1 MDHWFAVAP
10 PKGGEAHWRT
20 GRSARELADAWCGSA
35 GPCVPD
41 EVDQLLRSHPDLVDV
56 IVERAFPEQ
65 QIRFDDLRGEPRNA
79 DLAIEARDRNGVVAI
94 TIEGKADES
103 FDRRVSAVLQSAVE
117 RIATD
122 ERTAAIVRAE
132 SLSAALLP
140 AWRTGLAHLGGLRYQ
155 LLTGIAGT
163 LAWAQEIG
171 ATRAVFAVHEFV
183 TDHSRDGKHA
193 QNASD
198 LNLFVERLSDGVI
211 CTLSPGILVG
221 PVRVSG
227 NERIPSLPLY
237 IGKAVRKTRVA
248 HS

>member
-1 MDHWFAVAP
+1 MRIVGKHGTPILSMDHWFAVAP

-140 AWRTGLAHLGGLRYQ
+140 AWRTGLAHLGDLRYQ

-171 ATRAVFAVHEFV
+171 ATRAVFAVHEF
-183 TDHSRDGKHA
+183 
-193 QNASD
+193 
-198 LNLFVERLSDGVI
+198 
-211 CTLSPGILVG
+211 
-221 PVRVSG
+221 
-227 NERIPSLPLY
+227 
-237 IGKAVRKTRVA
+237 
-248 HS
+248 